1 MLHLKILKAET
12 AAEVG
17 RLAADQFQEVMAAKP
32 ACVLGLATGST
43 PVPLYRELAAR
54 EKAGYRGTG
63 VEPVARPS
71 TQAGLA
77 AMTS

>member
-12 AAEVG
+12 ATEVG

-43 PVPLYRELAAR
+43 PVPLYRER
-54 EKAGYRGTG
+54 RGRRRAFWTLPACG
-63 VEPVARPS
+63 R
-71 TQAGLA
+71 
-77 AMTS
+77 